1 MVHIKGLTQLSNL
14 YVSETEVTAKGLAL
28 VPRKDR
34 MVMMRVG
41 KAALSAKQIDKM
53 MKMYPVPRDANL
65 RPERLLDA
73 RAHQGGD
80 DRTREGCQLNR
91 RAQNDGSD
99 TRLKVWAT
107 RLSAR

>member
-73 RAHQGGD
+73 RA
-80 DRTREGCQLNR
+80 R
-91 RAQNDGSD
+91 
-99 TRLKVWAT
+99 
-107 RLSAR
+107 